1 MKSISLV
8 VCTAALVAGC
18 SVNGSTPVTAW
29 GKKDVSMLDY
39 RTDAGQCAVL
49 ATTKPTETD
58 AAKQAGGINGQNSGA
73 PTQQASGSASAGS
86 AGAGGSTG
94 AVNPVGG
101 GTYRDSA
108 SADFVNRAAMQHRT
122 QEMSEQLARNNA
134 LKSCLVNR
142 GYTEFELTAEQ
153 RTQLAKLP
161 MGSDERREYL
171 YKLGTDA
178 DVLSK
183 QSLTKK

>member
-8 VCTAALVAGC
+8 ACAAAVLAGC

-49 ATTKPTETD
+49 ATTRPTETD
-58 AAKQAGGINGQNSGA
+58 SAKQAGGINGQNSSA
-73 PTQQASGSASAGS
+73 PTQQASGSATAGS
-86 AGAGGSTG
+86 AGGGSAGGM
-94 AVNPVGG
+94 NPVGG

-142 GYTEFELTAEQ
+142 GYTEFELTSEQ
-153 RTQLAKLP
+153 RAQLAKLP
-161 MGSDERREYL
+161 LGSDERREYL
-171 YKLGTDA
+171 YKLGTDV
-178 DVLSK
+178 DVLTK
-183 QSLTKK
+183 QSLAKK